1 MKAFSFR
8 LERLLRLREEAEQQQ
23 ARVMSEA
30 ARTEADLDRLCDDQ
44 QNYVARIGDRVTPPA
59 GQVTNAGVLR
69 ALHLTSA
76 AAASQL
82 EDAER
87 ARAEA
92 RKQADQERER
102 LADARR
108 DRKTLERLK
117 EHQKAAW
124 QGEQNRDEQKTMD
137 EIAGRPRGMPG
148 R

>member
-8 LERLLRLREEAEQQQ
+8 LERLLRLREEAEQRQ
-23 ARVMSEA
+23 ARVLGEA
-30 ARTEADLDRLCDDQ
+30 SRTEADLDRLCEDQ
-44 QNYVARIGDRVTPPA
+44 QSYVARIGDRVTPSA
-59 GQVTNAGVLR
+59 GQVTNAGILR
-69 ALHLTSA
+69 ALHMTSV

-82 EDAER
+82 ADAEK
-87 ARAEA
+87 ARADA
-92 RKQADQERER
+92 RKLADEERER

-137 EIAGRPRGMPG
+137 EIAGRPRGPHP